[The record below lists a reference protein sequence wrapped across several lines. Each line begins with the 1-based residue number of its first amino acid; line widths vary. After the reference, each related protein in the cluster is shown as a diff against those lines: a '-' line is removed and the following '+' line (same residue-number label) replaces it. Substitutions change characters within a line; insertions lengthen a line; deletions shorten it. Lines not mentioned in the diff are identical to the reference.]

1 MKVDSCRESFDRVA
15 YSSRVITVFVFSDLL
30 VEKDRGRPMDSAY
43 GYRGPQA
50 CAIVG
55 ITYRQLDYWART
67 DLIRPSLADAS
78 GSGSQRLY
86 SYQDLIQLRIIK
98 QLLSGGLSLKAVRS
112 AMIELRKLL
121 DDDASGADLIVVGKK
136 SVYLRDGE
144 DLIDLL
150 RKQQLV
156 MGIVV
161 SLNDLHRELDTKIV
175 ELNPPTI
182 HENQQVLPFAAEDA
196 GKADSQHVSKTG

>member
-1 MKVDSCRESFDRVA
+1 
-15 YSSRVITVFVFSDLL
+15 
-30 VEKDRGRPMDSAY
+30 MDSAY

-67 DLIRPSLADAS
+67 DFIRPALADAS

-86 SYQDLIQLRIIK
+86 SYQDLVQLRIIK
-98 QLLSGGLSLKAVRS
+98 QLLAGGLSLKAVRS

-121 DDDASGADLIVVGKK
+121 DDDATGADLIVVGKK

-150 RKQQLV
+150 RRQQLV

-161 SLNDLHRELDTKIV
+161 SLSDLHRELDTKII
-175 ELNPPTI
+175 ELNPPTM
-182 HENQQVLPFAAEDA
+182 HENQQVLPFASDEP
-196 GKADSQHVSKTG
+196 GKTDGRQVSKTG

>member
-1 MKVDSCRESFDRVA
+1 
-15 YSSRVITVFVFSDLL
+15 
-30 VEKDRGRPMDSAY
+30 MDSAY

-67 DLIRPSLADAS
+67 DLIRPSLADAA

-86 SYQDLIQLRIIK
+86 SYQDLVQLRIIK
-98 QLLSGGLSLKAVRS
+98 QLLAGGLSLKAVRS
-112 AMIELRKLL
+112 AMIELRMLL
-121 DDDASGADLIVVGKK
+121 DDDATGADLIVVGKK

-161 SLNDLHRELDTKIV
+161 SLSDLHRELDTKII

-182 HENQQVLPFAAEDA
+182 HENQQVLPFASDELRETD
-196 GKADSQHVSKTG
+196 GRQVSKTG